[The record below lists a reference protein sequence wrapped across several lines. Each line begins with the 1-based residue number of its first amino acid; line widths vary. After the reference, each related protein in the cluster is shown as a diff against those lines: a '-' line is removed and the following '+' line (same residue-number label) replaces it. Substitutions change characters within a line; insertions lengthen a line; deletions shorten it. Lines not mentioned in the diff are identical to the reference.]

1 MYACMYVCIYVCTC
15 VCMYVCKLC
24 TCIYACM
31 YVHIALDFSQLHEIT
46 SILDKANLSSVPA
59 FKITEHFNPSTITT
73 SCSSSPSLLELYIVR
88 VRIDSDHVLGVLVDI
103 GQFTSAREFAK
114 VAGVPVAD
122 VTLKEVCLI
131 IYYNYLHYY
140 LLFVVVYLFI
150 VVNCMLFIMF
160 VYLFIVYC
168 C

>member
-1 MYACMYVCIYVCTC
+1 MYVCMYVCIYVCTC
-15 VCMYVCKLC
+15 VCMYV
-24 TCIYACM
+24 YMYVCM
-31 YVHIALDFSQLHEIT
+31 YVWLYVHICIFITLALDFSQLHEIT

-103 GQFTSAREFAK
+103 GLFTSAREFAK
-114 VAGVPVAD
+114 VTGVPVAD

-131 IYYNYLHYY
+131 VYYNYLYYY
-140 LLFVVVYLFI
+140 LLFVVYLF
-150 VVNCMLFIMF
+150 VV
-160 VYLFIVYC
+160 VC
-168 C
+168 CC